1 MHLAAAVIR
10 LLVLLGLACSAGSLA
25 WAQAS
30 TPARAQANTPARATS
45 ELIAPDASPAVPL
58 TQTTVSRGVDPQPAS
73 AAENAIESQMTSREF
88 RLSVLIVV
96 FGIIISLIQYLLL
109 RSIVKEKTEI
119 ITRTFTITLIVVGTM
134 FLIAAGYRTEQISP
148 ALGLFGTI
156 AGYLL
161 GRSDQASARSAVH
174 PGE

>member
-1 MHLAAAVIR
+1 MHFAAAVIR

-25 WAQAS
+25 WAQAGA
-30 TPARAQANTPARATS
+30 PAKATS
-45 ELIAPDASPAVPL
+45 DVIAPDTSGTVPL
-58 TQTTVSRGVDPQPAS
+58 NRASVIRGVDPQPAS
-73 AAENAIESQMTSREF
+73 ASENAIESQMTSREF
-88 RLSVLIVV
+88 RLSVLIVM
-96 FGIIISLIQYLLL
+96 FGIIISLIQFLLL

-161 GRSDQASARSAVH
+161 GRTDQSAARSSAH